1 MLFKPSLKKRSS
13 LFLVSSI
20 KNLVMLKMG
29 KQFNNIDSKP
39 EDVVAGENFSFPET
53 ENQIK
58 MF

>member
-1 MLFKPSLKKRSS
+1 MLIKPSLKKRFS

-53 ENQIK
+53 EK
-58 MF
+58 